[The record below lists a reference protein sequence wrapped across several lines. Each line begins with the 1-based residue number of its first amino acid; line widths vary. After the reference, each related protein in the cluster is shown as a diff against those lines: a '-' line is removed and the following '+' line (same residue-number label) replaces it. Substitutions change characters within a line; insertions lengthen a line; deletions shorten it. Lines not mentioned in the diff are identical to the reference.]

1 MHFPSAGELLQ
12 CCVLLAECLTPAQDL
27 PFLCTLLMKAQT
39 NNCEFFPAFVVV
51 CFSPGVIYIG
61 LYFSS
66 QYIKKNNNLGPAK
79 PSLHT
84 ENSSAHLSKS
94 TVIMSVIILRQV
106 FGNFSSQRPWKNGQ
120 LTCLVL
126 TVFHFLLKP
135 SLRLIQGPAE
145 N

>member
-1 MHFPSAGELLQ
+1 
-12 CCVLLAECLTPAQDL
+12 
-27 PFLCTLLMKAQT
+27 MKAQT

-106 FGNFSSQRPWKNGQ
+106 FGNFSEALEKWSAHLPSSYSIS
-120 LTCLVL
+120 
-126 TVFHFLLKP
+126 LLIEALFEVD
-135 SLRLIQGPAE
+135 SGPC
-145 N
+145 